1 MINKK
6 IVFFISRCDEKSGL
20 LRHIV
25 NMANSLSEYGFQMEL
40 LTFSGVREEIF
51 FPLRADVLVTSIN
64 GKASKT
70 DNGNIKTNKDVQ
82 KSTKEKNISDSK
94 KQKTKKSFLQGVLKS
109 LKSIPAYKHY
119 SIRKNYRKY
128 FLASKPDIVVVW
140 GSRRLSRAWY
150 ATRGINCKIF
160 DAEFNS
166 FEKTFPRD
174 DNENN
179 RILKRCNGMIVQT
192 LREKE
197 LFTPYC
203 SRIFVINNP
212 IFNQLPQ
219 PFTGTRQKR
228 IVNFCRI
235 SPQKNL
241 GLLIESFELFYKEN
255 KDYSLHIYGDVSV
268 DVPSDYS
275 YLEMLVE
282 MIKKK
287 RLENAVFL
295 HSSREDIHQVILDSA
310 MFVSSSDFEGLS
322 NSMLEAMAIGMPCIC
337 TDCMGGGTREVMIDH
352 ENGLIVP
359 MKDKNEMFRAMKEFA
374 DNPELAK
381 TCGRNATKI
390 RELLSTD
397 NIVKQWIKVL
407 CE

>member
-6 IVFFISRCDEKSGL
+6 IVFFISRCDEISGL
-20 LRHIV
+20 LRRIV
-25 NMANSLSEYGFQMEL
+25 NIANSLSERGYQMEI
-40 LTFSGVREEIF
+40 LTFSGVREDVF
-51 FPLRADVLVTSIN
+51 FPLHTDVKITSIT
-64 GKASKT
+64 GKT
-70 DNGNIKTNKDVQ
+70 IKTNN
-82 KSTKEKNISDSK
+82 STLIYKK
-94 KQKTKKSFLQGVLKS
+94 KQEPSEAKLSLNTKKTQNKSILLDIRKS
-109 LKSIPAYKHY
+109 LRNLPAYKHY
-119 SIRKNYRKY
+119 SIRKNYRKF

-150 ATRGINCKIF
+150 ATRGMNCKLF
-160 DAEFNS
+160 DAEFTS

-179 RILKRCNGMIVQT
+179 RILKKCNGLIVQT
-192 LREKE
+192 LHEKE
-197 LFTPYC
+197 MFRPYC
-203 SRIFVINNP
+203 SRVFVINNP
-212 IFNQLPQ
+212 ISNQLPQ
-219 PFTGTRQKR
+219 PFSGTRNKR

-235 SPQKNL
+235 SPPKNL
-241 GLLIESFELFYKEN
+241 GLLIDSFELFYKEY

-275 YLEMLVE
+275 YLETLVD

-287 RLENAVFL
+287 GLENAVFL

-337 TDCMGGGTREVMIDH
+337 TDCMGGGTREVMKDH

-359 MKDKNEMFRAMKEFA
+359 MNDKNEMYRAMKEFA
-374 DNPELAK
+374 DNPDLAK
-381 TCGRNATKI
+381 TCSKNATKI

>member
-1 MINKK
+1 
-6 IVFFISRCDEKSGL
+6 
-20 LRHIV
+20 
-25 NMANSLSEYGFQMEL
+25 MASNPN
-40 LTFSGVREEIF
+40 V
-51 FPLRADVLVTSIN
+51 
-64 GKASKT
+64 
-70 DNGNIKTNKDVQ
+70 
-82 KSTKEKNISDSK
+82 
-94 KQKTKKSFLQGVLKS
+94 
-109 LKSIPAYKHY
+109 
-119 SIRKNYRKY
+119 
-128 FLASKPDIVVVW
+128 VVVW

-150 ATRGINCKIF
+150 ATRGMNCKIF

-179 RILKRCNGMIVQT
+179 RVLKKCNGLIVQT
-192 LREKE
+192 LHEKE
-197 LFTPYC
+197 MFRPYC
-203 SRIFVINNP
+203 SRVFVINNP
-212 IFNQLPQ
+212 ISDQLPQ
-219 PFTGTRQKR
+219 PFSGTRNKR
-228 IVNFCRI
+228 IVNFCRKKKK
-235 SPQKNL
+235 KNL
-241 GLLIESFELFYKEN
+241 GLLIDSFELFYKEY

-275 YLEMLVE
+275 YMETLVD

-295 HSSREDIHQVILDSA
+295 HSSREDIHHVIMDSA
-310 MFVSSSDFEGLS
+310 MFVSSSDYEGLS

-337 TDCMGGGTREVMIDH
+337 TDCMGGGTREVMKDH

-359 MKDKNEMFRAMKEFA
+359 MNDKNEMYRAMKEFA
-374 DNPELAK
+374 DNPDLAK
-381 TCGRNATKI
+381 TCSKNATKI

>member
-25 NMANSLSEYGFQMEL
+25 NMANSLSERGFQMEI
-40 LTFSGVREEIF
+40 LTFSGVREEVF
-51 FPLRADVLVTSIN
+51 FPLHTDVIITSIT

-70 DNGNIKTNKDVQ
+70 DNYNSIKKNKLQESSESKPSPNIKKT
-82 KSTKEKNISDSK
+82 TKNSILSDIR
-94 KQKTKKSFLQGVLKS
+94 KS
-109 LKSIPAYKHY
+109 LRNIPAYKHY
-119 SIRKNYRKY
+119 SIRRNYRK
-128 FLASKPDIVVVW
+128 FFIASKPDIVVVW

-150 ATRGINCKIF
+150 ATRGMNCKLF

-174 DNENN
+174 DKENN
-179 RILKRCNGMIVQT
+179 RVLKKCNGLIVQT
-192 LREKE
+192 LHEKE
-197 LFTPYC
+197 VFRPYC
-203 SRIFVINNP
+203 SRVFVINNP
-212 IFNQLPQ
+212 ISDQLPQ
-219 PFTGTRQKR
+219 PFSGTRNKR

-241 GLLIESFELFYKEN
+241 GLLIDSFELFYKEY

-275 YLEMLVE
+275 YMETLVD

-295 HSSREDIHQVILDSA
+295 HSSREDIHQVIMDSA

-337 TDCMGGGTREVMIDH
+337 TDCMGGGTREVMKDH

-359 MKDKNEMFRAMKEFA
+359 MNDKNEMYRAMKEFA
-374 DNPELAK
+374 DNPDLAK
-381 TCGRNATKI
+381 TCSKNATKI

>member
-25 NMANSLSEYGFQMEL
+25 NMANSLSERGFQMEI
-40 LTFSGVREEIF
+40 LTFSGVREDVF
-51 FPLRADVLVTSIN
+51 FPLHTDVIITSIT

-70 DNGNIKTNKDVQ
+70 DNYNSIKKNKLQESSESKPSPNIKKT
-82 KSTKEKNISDSK
+82 TKNSILSDIR
-94 KQKTKKSFLQGVLKS
+94 KS
-109 LKSIPAYKHY
+109 LRNIPAYKHY
-119 SIRKNYRKY
+119 SIRRNYRKF

-150 ATRGINCKIF
+150 ATRGMNCKLF
-160 DAEFNS
+160 DAEFTS

-179 RILKRCNGMIVQT
+179 RILKKCNGLIVQT
-192 LREKE
+192 LYEKE
-197 LFTPYC
+197 MFRPYC
-203 SRIFVINNP
+203 SRIYVINNP

-219 PFTGTRQKR
+219 PYTGTRKKK
-228 IVNFCRI
+228 IINFCRI

-241 GLLIESFELFYKEN
+241 GLLIDSFELFYKEY

-268 DVPSDYS
+268 GVPSDYS
-275 YLEMLVE
+275 YMETLVD

-295 HSSREDIHQVILDSA
+295 HSSREDIHHVIMDSA

-337 TDCMGGGTREVMIDH
+337 TDCMGGGTREVMKDH

-359 MKDKNEMFRAMKEFA
+359 MNDKNEMYRAMKEFA
-374 DNPELAK
+374 DNPDLAK
-381 TCGRNATKI
+381 TCSKNATKI